1 MPKYDSPYLQHLIEE
16 LAVATSTKEKDQ
28 IWLKVETPIIEDA
41 PNQPEQ
47 CLVTFLY
54 REESDKKTIYLWS
67 TFTGLPCSL
76 QSQFKAIPNT
86 DIRYLTLILPR
97 TFRSA
102 YNLLIVNEDTAKM
115 VVPEQENTEESYPI
129 PTGKFKES
137 QKLL

>member
-1 MPKYDSPYLQHLIEE
+1 MPKYDSPYLQHLIEK
-16 LAVATSTKEKDQ
+16 LAVAISTEENDQ
-28 IWLKVETPIIEDA
+28 IWQRLETPIIEDVS
-41 PNQPEQ
+41 NQPEQ
-47 CLVTFLY
+47 CLVTFIY
-54 REESDKKTIYLWS
+54 REKSDKKTIYLWS

-102 YNLLIVNEDTAKM
+102 YNVLIVDKDTAK
-115 VVPEQENTEESYPI
+115 VEFSEQENTESLYPI

-137 QKLL
+137 Q